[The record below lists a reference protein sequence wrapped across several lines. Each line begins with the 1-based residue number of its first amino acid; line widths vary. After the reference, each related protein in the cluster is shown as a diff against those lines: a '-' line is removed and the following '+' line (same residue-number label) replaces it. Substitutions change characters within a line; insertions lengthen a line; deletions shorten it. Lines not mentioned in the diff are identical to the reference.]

1 MNETDADRLARRV
14 AAFMTTLDTASS
26 SLGIDLVSAR
36 TRHAIMT
43 MSVRADMLNG
53 HGICHGGY
61 VFSLADSACAFASC
75 SEGQVMVLQ
84 SSTITYLNP
93 AHAGDRLTATATMTD
108 LRGRTGIVDVA
119 VETAGATRI
128 ALFRGIVRS
137 VGASVLPPDRDGSPA
152 AG

>member
-61 VFSLADSACAFASC
+61 VFTLADTACAYACC

-84 SSTITYLNP
+84 NSTITYLNP